1 MPPAVASDGTPS
13 SPSYR
18 RLPYAAYGRVSR
30 FLAEL
35 EPGGLKGNPPVVA
48 KAALDQLAPGTRD
61 QVAASLAALGLMEA
75 SGLASTEL
83 IRIVRGDA
91 ETLRQVLRRRV
102 SEVLAGAIEVIQAG
116 EAPHE
121 IDGWIKEQGY
131 SGDTVRRVRSFLLA
145 AMEDLDIPADLRPYR
160 ARLRGQGQ
168 RPAAE
173 SRTEYAPADAT
184 ADWREARSDQYV
196 GVLIQHLKSRLREA
210 GDAETA
216 RSYEWLFERIE
227 DMLHTPST
235 RRQE

>member
-1 MPPAVASDGTPS
+1 MPRVVASHG
-13 SPSYR
+13 SPSNPPYR
-18 RLPYAAYGRVSR
+18 RLPYAAYGRVNG

-35 EPGGLKGNPPVVA
+35 EPGALEGNPPVVA

-91 ETLRQVLRRRV
+91 ATLRQVLRRRV
-102 SEVLAGAIEVIQAG
+102 GEVLAGAIEVIQAG

-160 ARLRGQGQ
+160 ARLRRQGQ
-168 RPAAE
+168 NIAAE
-173 SRTEYAPADAT
+173 ARSEYMAADES
-184 ADWREARSDQYV
+184 ADWRETRSDQYV
-196 GVLIQHLKSRLREA
+196 GVLIQHLKNRLKDA
-210 GDAETA
+210 GDPETA
-216 RSYEWLFERIE
+216 QRYEWLLDRIE
-227 DMLHTPST
+227 RLLQSPPT
-235 RRQE
+235 RSE